1 MSDSIRSRIVEIARA
16 EIGPSGKGSA
26 KVTAYWREVGQPS
39 WTDAQVAAYAKKVE
53 WCGGFTLWCLHQA
66 GVAKDVFWKDG
77 LGYLEVKRLP
87 KTRDPKPGDIAYFP
101 APYQHHA
108 IVEKLANDGLYTID
122 GNSVESKGALYN
134 GVWAHHRKLPVS
146 CVYYSIEPLLKGVV
160 APDPIPPALK
170 RVELKRGDKSEAV
183 KEMQTL
189 INAAKVGVTLVVD
202 GAFGPRSENGVKAF
216 QTSRHLV
223 PNGICGAATWLELDK
238 LS

>member
-1 MSDSIRSRIVEIARA
+1 MSDETRQRIVEIARA
-16 EIGPSGKGSA
+16 EIGPSGKGSS

-66 GVAKDVFWKDG
+66 GVAKNVFWKDG

-87 KTRDPKPGDIAYFP
+87 KVREPKPGDVAYFN
-101 APYQHHA
+101 APFQHHA
-108 IVEKLANDGLYTID
+108 VVERLANDGLHTID
-122 GNSVESKGALYN
+122 GNTLERKGSVRN
-134 GVWAHHRKLPVS
+134 GVWPKHRPFPHGAVF
-146 CVYYSIEPLLKGVV
+146 YSIEPLLAGHVT
-160 APDPIPPALK
+160 PDPVPPALK
-170 RVELKRGDKSEAV
+170 RVELKRGDKSEAA
-183 KEMQTL
+183 KELQTL

-202 GAFGPRSENGVKAF
+202 GSFGPKTENGVKAF
-216 QTSRHLV
+216 QASRSLV